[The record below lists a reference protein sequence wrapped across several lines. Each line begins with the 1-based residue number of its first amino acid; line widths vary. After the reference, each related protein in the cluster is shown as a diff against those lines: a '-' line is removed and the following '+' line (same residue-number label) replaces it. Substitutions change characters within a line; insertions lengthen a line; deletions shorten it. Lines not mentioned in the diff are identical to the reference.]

1 MKTRLLSLVWTS
13 IALSGIAV
21 ADTTLISAKD
31 IKHNFRFALPENYQ
45 PKDMQ
50 SHPRYHGNVLVWA
63 PVESSL
69 QLNQFRQLRLLV
81 LTDSAASQGYD
92 SSVQGLRA
100 YAQSVLQ
107 NIESGCAS
115 NSIHLTAQV
124 QVKQGVAFDWRQVC
138 VNGERGEDYR
148 VEQGRLFISELGVFG
163 LSQFGYSTRKINQ
176 IPEVDR
182 NWFAKFSFNSDFCH
196 HQMDC
201 GHEGYFQEAIKF
213 KSDQS

>member
-1 MKTRLLSLVWTS
+1 MKTRWLSMVW
-13 IALSGIAV
+13 IALSISGFAG

-45 PKDMQ
+45 PMGMQ

-63 PVESSL
+63 PVQSAS
-69 QLNQFRQLRLLV
+69 QSNQFRQLRLLV

-92 SSVQGLRA
+92 SNIQGLRA
-100 YAQSVLQ
+100 YAQSILQ
-107 NIESGCAS
+107 TLEAGCDP

-124 QVKQGVAFDWRQVC
+124 KVNQGVAFDWRQTC
-138 VNGERGEDYR
+138 VSGEGGTAYR
-148 VEQGRLFISELGVFG
+148 VEQGRLFMSELGVFG
-163 LSQFGYSTRKINQ
+163 LSQFGYSTRQINQ
-176 IPEVDR
+176 VPEADR

-201 GHEGYFQEAIKF
+201 GHEGYFQEVITLQ
-213 KSDQS
+213 SDQ